1 MEELQDYQKQ
11 YLEPRP
17 VSSYDPDKPSA
28 YLIEGSAG
36 TYDMYQTFPVCIKIR
51 LEDAVE
57 FVTKHELWKNKVES
71 IAIGVK
77 DINKHWSE
85 DDSPQ
90 EFYNLREAFN
100 EFIWKSVAPN
110 ATDESDLSE
119 EQWEKMDEMVNDN
132 DTFKKFL
139 MSKGYSEEVSEA
151 SIAYHDNELSDFNTT
166 YRIYKINIE

>member
-17 VSSYDPDKPSA
+17 VSSYDPEKPSV

-36 TYDMYQTFPVCIKIR
+36 TYDMYHTFPVCIKTR
-51 LEDAVE
+51 LEDAIK
-57 FVTKHELWKNKVES
+57 FVTKHELWKNMVES
-71 IAIGVK
+71 IAIGVR

-85 DDSPQ
+85 DDSEQ

-100 EFIWKSVAPN
+100 EFIWKSVAPD
-110 ATDESDLSE
+110 AKDESELTI
-119 EQWEKMDEMVNDN
+119 EQWNKLDEMVDDN
-132 DTFKKFL
+132 ETFKKFI

-151 SIAYHDNELSDFNTT
+151 TIEYHADELSEFNTT